1 MDTDCSVDAGVA
13 VGVGVTVSA
22 ALAVGVAV
30 TVAVSVGQTI
40 QGLPAVLMNSHN
52 INTPQVMAAII
63 PR

>member
-1 MDTDCSVDAGVA
+1 MDTDCSVD
-13 VGVGVTVSA
+13 VGVGVGA